1 MLRMIR
7 KNLKNQYTK
16 QTLLALLMLVNI
28 AVTALVICFAYGIY
42 YDFAIKAD
50 HGMAEFRSTGFSI
63 AADLGDVTEHEE
75 FSDYDSMM
83 GKTHAYTGTLTAS
96 KLINFVKTLPDELK
110 NNLEYFGAEVV
121 AMSSLHFHN
130 TSTITWVWDDGV
142 GTAIGSTPD
151 DRSDNDEPYY
161 GRFYCQC
168 EMKDGKICARSEGS
182 YMGQTLT
189 FSDDTGSID
198 DRVIPEFTDEEYDS
212 GTDFIFVNE
221 NRLDQTLDDDIEEYD
236 SMNANQA
243 SVIRVIPE
251 GTTKAVIGGKEYDIK
266 YYQSEGFTSDDIV
279 IPLTS
284 FSDEAMILGTTFYEG
299 WLLEHGEKSPEYA
312 DFASLTFKKPIT
324 RDQFNL
330 LSKCIREQ
338 LGDEYYI
345 PNVTL
350 LEEHEMQMLR
360 TVALIAVLIALLA
373 AIDVAIL
380 YRYML
385 EKRSGQLAIMRIC
398 GCSKGKAIAAYVIE
412 NIIINAPLFAL
423 SELAFHKL
431 ILPHLKGLY
440 PTMGERYT
448 LKGYILI
455 FIWYIV
461 ISLIV
466 MLAMVI
472 HTVRK
477 HSLIQL
483 KNSSR
488 SVKKFSMMKVFEII
502 QLSVVLGIMTL
513 SVSSALAR
521 YDTYRPIEKLIS
533 GNGYIIGQ
541 HGFDDTSIFED
552 IPDAKISAIFSGDQM
567 IPNEETED
575 EYDTIS
581 MKSIAMAGGY
591 ITDYRPEMQDGVWLS
606 ECTNMYAETGVIP
619 VVLGWCNGR
628 YNVGD
633 EFSHDYMMNYDEN
646 GNPTKIVH
654 ARYKIVGIMA
664 NGQRLIGYS
673 DHTDW
678 VDIDYTDIA
687 TLYDYNVDERIF
699 AITMIADSEAL
710 FGGKDTSCIYYQ
722 MADYSDL
729 SYEEYANASS
739 RIEGNNKYQCY
750 PFAKVRENSMKYVF
764 EQIRTLMPIAVCIF
778 LLMIISAISVNAIYT
793 KRQLRN
799 YAIFYICG
807 ARWRSCALKSLKNEL
822 VTCGFAS
829 ALTAAV
835 LIIGKYTFLK
845 KMLVSF
851 GLPQLGLCAAVI
863 VLYLTLS
870 VIMPLCIIGSSQ
882 PKDVLKEE

>member
-42 YDFAIKAD
+42 YDFAVKAD
-50 HGMAEFRSTGFSI
+50 NGMAEFRSTGFGI
-63 AADLGDVTEHEE
+63 VADVGDVTEREE
-75 FSDYDSMM
+75 FGYDDEMF
-83 GKTHAYTGTLTAS
+83 GTEHAYTGSITAPQ
-96 KLINFVKTLPDELK
+96 LINFVRTLPDELK
-110 NNLEYFGAEVV
+110 NNLRYFGAEVV
-121 AMSSLHFHN
+121 VMSSLHFHN
-130 TSTITWVWDDGV
+130 TSTMTWVWNDGV
-142 GTAIGSTPD
+142 GTPVGSTPD

-161 GRFYCQC
+161 GRFQCQC
-168 EMKDGKICARSEGS
+168 EMKDGKICARSERD
-182 YMGQTLT
+182 YVGQMQTS
-189 FSDDTGSID
+189 SDD
-198 DRVIPEFTDEEYDS
+198 VVVPVFTDEEYDS

-221 NRLDQTLDDDIEEYD
+221 KMLDQTTDDDIEKYD
-236 SMNANQA
+236 DMNANET

-266 YYQSEGFTSDDIV
+266 YYQSEGFTNDDIV

-284 FSDEAMILGTTFYEG
+284 FSDEAMLLGTTYYGG
-299 WLLEHGEKSPEYA
+299 WLLEHGEKPSEYA
-312 DFASLTFKKPIT
+312 DFASLTFEKPLT
-324 RDQFNL
+324 RDQFNT
-330 LSKCIREQ
+330 LSKCIREK

-360 TVALIAVLIALLA
+360 TVAAIAVLIALLA

-398 GCSKGKAIAAYVIE
+398 GCSKGKAMAAYIIE
-412 NIIINAPLFAL
+412 NMIINAPLFAL
-423 SELAFHKL
+423 CELAYHKL

-488 SVKKFSMMKVFEII
+488 SVKKFGLMKVFEII

-521 YDTYRPIEKLIS
+521 YDTYRPIEKIIS
-533 GNGYIIGQ
+533 GNGYVIEQNGV
-541 HGFDDTSIFED
+541 DDTSIEED
-552 IPDAKISAIFSGDQM
+552 ITDAKLSVIYSGDQM
-567 IPNEETED
+567 IPDEETED
-575 EYDTIS
+575 EYDSID
-581 MKSIAMAGGY
+581 MKSIAIAGGY

-606 ECTNMYAETGVIP
+606 ECTDMYAKTGVIP

-633 EFSHDYMMNYDEN
+633 EFSSDFPMNYDEN

-654 ARYKIVGIMA
+654 AKYKIVGIMA

-673 DHTDW
+673 NGGRW
-678 VDIDYTDIA
+678 KEMDYTDMIS
-687 TLYDYNVDERIF
+687 LYDYNADERIF
-699 AITMIADSEAL
+699 AIYLNDDGNAL
-710 FGGKDTSCIYYQ
+710 FGGKNTTCEAYQ
-722 MADYSDL
+722 LADYNDVPYQDYINAGERL
-729 SYEEYANASS
+729 S
-739 RIEGNNKYQCY
+739 GGNKYSCQS
-750 PFAKVRENSMKYVF
+750 FEEIRDRSMNYVL

-778 LLMIISAISVNAIYT
+778 LLMLISAVSVNAIYT

-822 VTCGFAS
+822 VTCGIAS
-829 ALTAAV
+829 AITAAV

-845 KMLVSF
+845 KMLVLF
-851 GLPQLGLCAAVI
+851 GLPQLGLCAAVML
-863 VLYLTLS
+863 LYLALS
-870 VIMPLCIIGSSQ
+870 VIMPLCIIGSAQ

>member
-1 MLRMIR
+1 MFRMIR

-42 YDFAIKAD
+42 YDFAEKAD
-50 HGMAEFRSTGFSI
+50 RGMAEYNSKRFTI
-63 AADLGDVTEHEE
+63 AADLEDLTAREE
-75 FSDYDSMM
+75 LDQFVEIM
-83 GKTHAYTGTLTAS
+83 GVSHSYTGSATAP
-96 KLINFVKTLPDELK
+96 KLVDLVRTLPDELK
-110 NNLEYFGAEVV
+110 SDLKSFYTEAAV
-121 AMSSLHFHN
+121 MSSLHFHN
-130 TSTITWVWDDGV
+130 TSTVTIVWNDGS
-142 GTAIGSTPD
+142 GTPIASTPD
-151 DRSDNDEPYY
+151 DYSDNDEPYY
-161 GRFYCQC
+161 GIFMFPCR
-168 EMKDGKICARSEGS
+168 MKDGKICGSATSSDGSSE
-182 YMGQTLT
+182 TT
-189 FSDDTGSID
+189 VDP
-198 DRVIPEFTDEEYDS
+198 VFTDEEYDS
-212 GTDFIFVNE
+212 GANFIYVNE
-221 NRLDQTLDDDIEEYD
+221 NRLDQTLDDDIEMYD
-236 SMNANQA
+236 YSNANQT

-266 YYQSEGFTSDDIV
+266 YYPSGGYGSDDIHLT
-279 IPLTS
+279 LTS
-284 FSDEAMILGTTFYEG
+284 LSDEALLLGTTNYDGFIE
-299 WLLEHGEKSPEYA
+299 EHNMKPDTYA
-312 DFASLTFKKPIT
+312 DFGSLSFNKPLT

-330 LSKCIREQ
+330 LSKCIKDK

-412 NIIINAPLFAL
+412 NIIINAPVFAL
-423 SELAFHKL
+423 SELAYHKL

-455 FIWYIV
+455 FIWYAA
-461 ISLIV
+461 ISLTV

-533 GNGYIIGQ
+533 GNGYIVGQ
-541 HGFDDTSIFED
+541 HGFDDTSIEED
-552 IPDAKISAIFSGDQM
+552 ITDAKLSVIYSGDNM

-575 EYDTIS
+575 EYDTIN

-606 ECTNMYAETGVIP
+606 ECTDMYEKTGVIP

-633 EFSHDYMMNYDEN
+633 EFSHDFPMNYDEN
-646 GNPTKIVH
+646 GNPTEVVH
-654 ARYKIVGIMA
+654 AEYKVVGIMA

-673 DHTDW
+673 DQTDW
-678 VDIDYTDIA
+678 ENIDYTNIA

-699 AITMIADSEAL
+699 AITISADSEAL
-710 FGGKDTSCIYYQ
+710 FGGKNTHCVYYQ
-722 MADYSDL
+722 MADYSDV
-729 SYEEYANASS
+729 SYDEYVNAGS

-778 LLMIISAISVNAIYT
+778 LLMLISAVSVNAIYT

-822 VTCGFAS
+822 VTCGIA
-829 ALTAAV
+829 AVLTAAV

-851 GLPQLGLCAAVI
+851 GLPQLGLCAAVML
-863 VLYLTLS
+863 LYLALS